1 MDTPIT
7 RAEHEEFRRTVE
19 TEHKR
24 LSEED
29 KRQNQR
35 IDVLEEKIEQISDLT
50 ASVSKMATNMENMYE
65 EQKRQGKRLEAL
77 ESRDGERWRQIAGY
91 ILTAIIGIVLGF
103 VFKQFGM

>member
-1 MDTPIT
+1 MDTPLT

-35 IDVLEEKIEQISDLT
+35 LDLLESKIEQISDLT

-77 ESRDGERWRQIAGY
+77 ESRDGEKWRQIGGY
-91 ILTAIIGIVLGF
+91 IITAVLGILIGF
-103 VFKQFGM
+103 VFKQLGM